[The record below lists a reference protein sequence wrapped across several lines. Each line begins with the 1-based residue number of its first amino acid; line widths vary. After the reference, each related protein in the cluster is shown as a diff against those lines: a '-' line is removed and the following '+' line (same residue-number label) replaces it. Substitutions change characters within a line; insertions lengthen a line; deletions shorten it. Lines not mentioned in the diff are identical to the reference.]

1 MKKNTLLLGCLFGL
15 ASMAFPASA
24 QVPDEV
30 NLTFARTGA
39 TAADVTVS
47 VTDGDG
53 TAIPGAIATL
63 TSSHNF
69 KTSGTNITEG
79 ILCPDVNATTNP
91 TIVLTL
97 NIAGLSE
104 GFTFDAVDAT
114 IWPLNGTGALQ
125 QLGDGKVRQWNFG
138 LTQGA
143 DEASLADFA
152 SITDYEVNNAQPSVP
167 EFTTE
172 TPVTTSGTTLSLQL
186 TITKGTEN
194 VGCFVGLESLRLY
207 NSANE
212 GEEGEEPAEE
222 GTYTVDLA
230 HGAFGTGNATG
241 TYFAE
246 WASTAEPTLTLTCG
260 ANNMA
265 PGTDNQLLIYQGQRG
280 NTYTL
285 SVPRGWLI
293 ASYSFDFTNADA
305 AENMTIT
312 PAGKSAVTCE
322 GSATATVSVDGINAM
337 TASFDISSASGSVK
351 AAALS
356 DFVVKIVEDPNADD
370 APKMQEI
377 FSSETGGNIP
387 YRIPAV
393 TRQPD
398 GSLLIVADYRYSRAD
413 IGGGNGH
420 IDIKGRISHDNGA
433 TWGDEILIADGNG
446 ISGDHACGYGDPT
459 LVTDSTTGRILMMC
473 CTGHVGYGAS
483 TRQNPL
489 RTARLY
495 SDDGGLTWTQPE
507 DVTEEIYGL
516 FDAEDGTSIPSLFF
530 GSGRIAQSHLIKVG
544 DYYRLYAALCT
555 RSGNRVIYSDDFGQT
570 WHALG
575 GINARP
581 APSGDEPKCEELPDG
596 RVLLSSRMNGGR
608 YFNIFT
614 YTDMEKAEGSWGS
627 AVASNQQ
634 EGGVTVLNNST
645 NGEILIIPVVRNA
658 DGQKMYLALQS
669 IPFGS
674 GRANVGIWYKGL
686 ETYSDYSTPVTFA
699 SNWEGSYQ
707 VSKLSSCYSTM
718 MMQADGK
725 LAFVYEETTPTAV
738 SGGYTIVYTPLD
750 IETITDSAYTFDQ
763 SVDRAAFLTDGVDD
777 LTASLKTTGYVGSIS
792 EEGLDD
798 VVKAVE
804 TFKATPTMDNYFSIV
819 EAMGS
824 KDKLI
829 VFDPAKVYRI
839 YSPRAEEA
847 LTSFNIRKVTN
858 GSFTGNVISSE
869 DFESNDYSALWKFEG
884 SEADGYKLKNL
895 NAEAYYAAAADNAKM
910 ADTDAASVL
919 TIGAGTASDNWTLAV
934 TNNTALGENV
944 YLNARHYDGPNGNPS
959 SHAVG
964 TWRNGAS
971 DAGNL
976 WMLQQVDSVT
986 TTLGEDGY
994 AAIDLPFAVRLP
1006 EGLTAYTTLGE
1017 EKAALVLKAIESDVL
1032 PAHSPVLLG
1041 GNAGTYAL
1049 TILDGNTVEPL
1060 ATGFDGVTVR
1070 SIVSSDANRYLLGV
1084 EEGTGEAV
1092 FNLTTSTNIAA
1103 NTAYYA
1109 TTTEGVDAFT
1119 LTTNTVG
1126 INGLTTGTEKG
1137 ATFYDLSGRRVAKPV
1152 HGIFVTGT
1160 GKKIVIK

>member
-1 MKKNTLLLGCLFGL
+1 M
-15 ASMAFPASA
+15 
-24 QVPDEV
+24 
-30 NLTFARTGA
+30 
-39 TAADVTVS
+39 
-47 VTDGDG
+47 
-53 TAIPGAIATL
+53 
-63 TSSHNF
+63 
-69 KTSGTNITEG
+69 
-79 ILCPDVNATTNP
+79 
-91 TIVLTL
+91 
-97 NIAGLSE
+97 
-104 GFTFDAVDAT
+104 
-114 IWPLNGTGALQ
+114 
-125 QLGDGKVRQWNFG
+125 
-138 LTQGA
+138 
-143 DEASLADFA
+143 
-152 SITDYEVNNAQPSVP
+152 
-167 EFTTE
+167 
-172 TPVTTSGTTLSLQL
+172 
-186 TITKGTEN
+186 
-194 VGCFVGLESLRLY
+194 
-207 NSANE
+207 
-212 GEEGEEPAEE
+212 
-222 GTYTVDLA
+222 
-230 HGAFGTGNATG
+230 
-241 TYFAE
+241 
-246 WASTAEPTLTLTCG
+246 
-260 ANNMA
+260 
-265 PGTDNQLLIYQGQRG
+265 
-280 NTYTL
+280 
-285 SVPRGWLI
+285 
-293 ASYSFDFTNADA
+293 
-305 AENMTIT
+305 
-312 PAGKSAVTCE
+312 
-322 GSATATVSVDGINAM
+322 
-337 TASFDISSASGSVK
+337 
-351 AAALS
+351 
-356 DFVVKIVEDPNADD
+356 
-370 APKMQEI
+370 
-377 FSSETGGNIP
+377 
-387 YRIPAV
+387 
-393 TRQPD
+393 
-398 GSLLIVADYRYSRAD
+398 
-413 IGGGNGH
+413 
-420 IDIKGRISHDNGA
+420 
-433 TWGDEILIADGNG
+433 
-446 ISGDHACGYGDPT
+446 
-459 LVTDSTTGRILMMC
+459 TDSTSGRILMMC
-473 CTGHVGYGAS
+473 CTGNVGYGAS

-544 DYYRLYAALCT
+544 DYNRIYAALCT

-614 YTDMEKAEGSWGS
+614 YTDMEKAEGSWGN

-645 NGEILIIPVVRNA
+645 NGEILIIPAVRKA
-658 DGQKMYLALQS
+658 DGKKMYLALQS

-686 ETYSDYSTPVTFA
+686 ETYSDYSTPTTFA

-707 VSKLSSCYSTM
+707 VSTLSSCYSTM

-725 LAFVYEETTPTAV
+725 LAFVYEETTSTSV

-750 IETITDSAYTFDQ
+750 IETITGGAYTFDQ
-763 SVDRAAFLTDGVDD
+763 TVDRAAFLTDGVDD

-804 TFKATPTMDNYFSIV
+804 TFKATPTMDNYFAIV

-847 LTSFNIRKVTN
+847 LTSFNIRKVAN

-986 TTLGEDGY
+986 TPLGEGGY

-1049 TILDGNTVEPL
+1049 TILDGNTDEPL

-1126 INGLTTGTEKG
+1126 IDGLTTGTEKG

-1152 HGIFVTGT
+1152 HGIFVTDT

>member
-15 ASMAFPASA
+15 ASMALPASA

-47 VTDGDG
+47 
-53 TAIPGAIATL
+53 
-63 TSSHNF
+63 
-69 KTSGTNITEG
+69 
-79 ILCPDVNATTNP
+79 
-91 TIVLTL
+91 
-97 NIAGLSE
+97 
-104 GFTFDAVDAT
+104 
-114 IWPLNGTGALQ
+114 
-125 QLGDGKVRQWNFG
+125 
-138 LTQGA
+138 
-143 DEASLADFA
+143 
-152 SITDYEVNNAQPSVP
+152 
-167 EFTTE
+167 
-172 TPVTTSGTTLSLQL
+172 
-186 TITKGTEN
+186 
-194 VGCFVGLESLRLY
+194 
-207 NSANE
+207 
-212 GEEGEEPAEE
+212 

-322 GSATATVSVDGINAM
+322 SSATATVSVDGINAM

-398 GSLLIVADYRYSRAD
+398 GSLLIVSDYRYCRAD
-413 IGGGNGH
+413 IGYGH
-420 IDIKGRISHDNGA
+420 IDIVGRVSKDNGR
-433 TWGDEILIADGNG
+433 TWGEEIMIADGNG
-446 ISGDHACGYGDPT
+446 IAGDHACGYGDPA
-459 LVTDSTTGRILMMC
+459 LVTDSTSGRILMMC
-473 CTGHVGYGAS
+473 CTGNVGYGAS

-507 DVTEEIYGL
+507 DVTEKIYGL

-544 DYYRLYAALCT
+544 DYNRIYAALCT

-570 WHALG
+570 WHVLG

-614 YTDMEKAEGSWGS
+614 YTDMEKAEGSWGN

-645 NGEILIIPVVRNA
+645 NGEILIIPAVRKA
-658 DGQKMYLALQS
+658 DGKKMYLALQS

-804 TFKATPTMDNYFSIV
+804 TFKATPTMDNYFAIV

-847 LTSFNIRKVTN
+847 LTSFNIRKVAN

-869 DFESNDYSALWKFEG
+869 DFESDDYSALWKFEG

-986 TTLGEDGY
+986 TTLGEGGY

-1041 GNAGTYAL
+1041 GNAGTHAL
-1049 TILDGNTVEPL
+1049 TILDGNTDEPL

-1126 INGLTTGTEKG
+1126 IDGLTTGTEKG

-1152 HGIFVTGT
+1152 HGIFVTDT

>member
-15 ASMAFPASA
+15 ASMALPASA

-53 TAIPGAIATL
+53 TAIPGATASL

-69 KTSGTNITEG
+69 KTSGANITEG

-337 TASFDISSASGSVK
+337 TVSFDISSASGSVK

-398 GSLLIVADYRYSRAD
+398 GSLLIVSDYRYCRAD
-413 IGGGNGH
+413 IGSGH
-420 IDIKGRISHDNGA
+420 IDIVGRVSKDNGR
-433 TWGDEILIADGNG
+433 TWGEEIMIADGNG
-446 ISGDHACGYGDPT
+446 IAGDHACGYGDPA
-459 LVTDSTTGRILMMC
+459 LVTDSTSGRILMMC
-473 CTGHVGYGAS
+473 CTGNVGYGAS

-544 DYYRLYAALCT
+544 DYNRIYAALCT

-570 WHALG
+570 WHVLG

-614 YTDMEKAEGSWGS
+614 YTDMEKAEGSWGN

-645 NGEILIIPVVRNA
+645 NGEILIIPAVRKA
-658 DGQKMYLALQS
+658 DGKKMYLALQS

-804 TFKATPTMDNYFSIV
+804 TFKATPTMDNYFAIV

-869 DFESNDYSALWKFEG
+869 DFKSNDYSALWKFEG

-919 TIGAGTASDNWTLAV
+919 IIGAGTASDNWTLAV

-986 TTLGEDGY
+986 TTLGEGGY

-1049 TILDGNTVEPL
+1049 TILDGNTDEPL

-1126 INGLTTGTEKG
+1126 IDGLTTGTEKG

-1152 HGIFVTGT
+1152 HGIFVTDT